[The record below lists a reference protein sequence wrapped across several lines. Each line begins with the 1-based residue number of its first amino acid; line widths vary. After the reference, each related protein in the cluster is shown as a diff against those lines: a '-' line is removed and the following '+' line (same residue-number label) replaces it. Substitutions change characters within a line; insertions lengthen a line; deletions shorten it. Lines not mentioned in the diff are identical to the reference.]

1 MENPDAVDEY
11 VVSVDIGCQ
20 PSPSWSAE
28 TIVQTEDL
36 TLVVFRA
43 IATKLSA
50 KGFYDNLGFAV
61 VECVRCSLTKFGYPN
76 DEGLPEHSLYSHGLS
91 DANAISEVVN
101 SSWSAAL
108 GDQKTASARRIF
120 GDRYNKAYN
129 LAEGEVRIYGW
140 KHFIFQ
146 FKENTFE
153 CIADSL
159 KLHSVNLSFQ
169 EAMAFVHQQINVESA
184 E

>member
-1 MENPDAVDEY
+1 MDSPDAVDEY

-36 TLVVFRA
+36 TLVVFRG
-43 IATKLSA
+43 ISTKLSA

-61 VECVRCSLTKFGYPN
+61 VECVRCSITKLGYPN
-76 DEGLPEHSLYSHGLS
+76 DEGLPEHPLYSQGLT
-91 DANAISEVVN
+91 DADGIAEVSN
-101 SSWSAAL
+101 SSWAATL
-108 GDQKTASARRIF
+108 GDQMTASAQRIF

-129 LAEGEVRIYGW
+129 LAEGEARIYGW

-146 FKENTFE
+146 FKENIFE

-169 EAMAFVHQQINVESA
+169 EAMAFVHQQINFESG